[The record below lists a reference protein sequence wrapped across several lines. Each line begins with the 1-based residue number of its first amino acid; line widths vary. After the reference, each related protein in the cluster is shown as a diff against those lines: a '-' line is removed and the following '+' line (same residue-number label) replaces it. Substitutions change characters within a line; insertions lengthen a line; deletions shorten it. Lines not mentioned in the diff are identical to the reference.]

1 MEIKKYTIIN
11 MQPNCYFSDCKI
23 EEYFIVEI
31 KCFVCYYSGP
41 CILRPPIQIEK
52 HGDVLN

>member
-1 MEIKKYTIIN
+1 